1 MSAKIYNNIEELINS
16 VIVSYMEAKEIAVI
30 IDPHAVMLFLKK
42 LLSCK
47 VNGVEFS
54 IEASCEDVLFDDLQ
68 SSEEL
73 NEPFMISIMKDG
85 VVLTER
91 FHSEYNS
98 DAYTDM
104 WYFIDVKYRDRI
116 RTLNPEHFS
125 LFETDFDP
133 LEML

>member
-1 MSAKIYNNIEELINS
+1 MSANVYNNIDELVNS

-30 IDPHAVMLFLKK
+30 IDTHAVMPFLKK

-47 VNGVEFS
+47 VNGVEFC
-54 IEASCEDVLFDDLQ
+54 IETSCEDVLFDDFQ
-68 SSEEL
+68 NSEEL
-73 NEPFMISIMKDG
+73 NEPFMISVMKDG

-116 RTLNPEHFS
+116 HNLNPEHFS

-133 LEML
+133 LEMM